1 MWIRMKQSTMQE
13 HRYHWTIV
21 KTLVTYTNALSS
33 QEEQVPIE
41 LNKLKEYVKQSILL
55 LGQATNLI
63 TYHRRYNILSPL
75 NCAPQQSKE
84 MLREE
89 ADLLQQQ
96 DKNLFCKKFREHLIS
111 SAK

>member
-1 MWIRMKQSTMQE
+1 MKQSTMQE

-75 NCAPQQSKE
+75 NCAPEQSKE

-96 DKNLFCKKFREHLIS
+96 EKNLFCKKFREHLIS